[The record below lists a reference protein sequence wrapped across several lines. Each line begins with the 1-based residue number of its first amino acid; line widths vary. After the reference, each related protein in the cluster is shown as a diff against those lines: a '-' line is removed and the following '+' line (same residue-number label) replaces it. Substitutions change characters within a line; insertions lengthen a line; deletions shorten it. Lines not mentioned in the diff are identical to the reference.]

1 MRLANWHAFMPNS
14 SRNDWE
20 ESVLCLFLE
29 KCLSTP
35 VDFEV
40 SDIKCVLMTLMSLA
54 HMQIF
59 A

>member
-1 MRLANWHAFMPNS
+1 MPNS

-29 KCLSTP
+29 KSLFTP

-40 SDIKCVLMTLMSLA
+40 SDVKCVLMTLMSLA
-54 HMQIF
+54 YMQV
-59 A
+59 

>member
-1 MRLANWHAFMPNS
+1 MPNS

-29 KCLSTP
+29 KSLFTP

-40 SDIKCVLMTLMSLA
+40 SDVKCILMTLTSLA
-54 HMQIF
+54 YMQV
-59 A
+59 